1 MVDPKAQTAD
11 TGGLELK
18 SRAELKRE
26 YKNHPPPMGIFQI
39 TNIQNGKIFID
50 SSLNLP
56 GVINRYKF
64 QLRFLGQPNKE
75 LQADWDTYG
84 EDAFEFEII
93 DELDPD
99 TVSSKDYA
107 RELLTL
113 KEMWLEKLSP
123 FGEQGYNKQKK
134 P

>member
-1 MVDPKAQTAD
+1 
-11 TGGLELK
+11 LK
-18 SRAELKRE
+18 SRSELKRE
-26 YKNHPPPMGIFQI
+26 YKNNPPPMGIFQI
-39 TNIQNGKIFID
+39 TNKQNGKIFID
-50 SSLNLP
+50 SSRNLP
-56 GVINRYKF
+56 GIINRYKF

-93 DELDPD
+93 DDLDPD
-99 TVSSKDYA
+99 AVSDKDYA

-123 FGEQGYNKQKK
+123 FGERGYNK
-134 P
+134 